1 MHFEPVSEDLIGQI
15 HPTDHFTTNFEQYE
29 QTVLS
34 AAVAHGYPA
43 ALWPSGAPFLRV
55 LVHRAMRTGTLP
67 MTIPTSKSMERNTY
81 SGPKQHELVIADFR
95 RDFGMIPN
103 AIFVIT
109 EGEDWWPHDKAF
121 LAHDAN
127 SFMQYSLYFRARTH
141 KEVLVEPPKRGRP
154 RNEAAHAAKA
164 EKSSRYQEW
173 LAECEAYRTR
183 HNELKEAYLK
193 ALAEY
198 TAWKEQGAP
207 KWIP

>member
-1 MHFEPVSEDLIGQI
+1 MHIEPVSEDLIGQ
-15 HPTDHFTTNFEQYE
+15 TKMSEHFKESFPHYE
-29 QTVLS
+29 QTVLN
-34 AAVAHGYPA
+34 AAVALGYPTE
-43 ALWPSGAPFLRV
+43 LWPSGAPFLPS

-67 MTIPTSKSMERNTY
+67 MTIPTSKPMERTTY
-81 SGPKQHELVIADFR
+81 SGPKQHELVVGDFR

-103 AIFVIT
+103 AMFVIT
-109 EGEDWWPHDKAF
+109 EGEDWWPHETAF

-127 SFMQYSLYFRARTH
+127 SFMQYSLYTRARTR

-164 EKSSRYQEW
+164 EKSGRYQEW
-173 LAECEAYRTR
+173 LAECEAYRIR
-183 HNELKEAYLK
+183 YNELKDAYLK

-198 TAWKEQGAP
+198 SEWKERGAP